1 MALIKPWGNFAKV
14 GGARSTAL
22 GQLAPLASTG
32 AQTPQLTPPEQ
43 FFGLDQPATS
53 GQRGAFVSG
62 TTGGDVSTALQRFTP
77 VSGLAGGGADLPA
90 YIDPAQYSDLLRRSP
105 QAMAKLSPA
114 VAATLQAYSADQAAQ
129 AEQARAEQALAAV
142 SGSAPTTGAAAAPDI
157 EGVMGDRYSN
167 RYWSSRERQE
177 AGRISQS
184 FAAQREAIREAGRTG
199 AGAEYVR
206 MALAQLDMQEQTA
219 LAAGRAMGQNRR
231 EDLEAQMDVDYANAL
246 LSRYRTAA
254 PLEQRQGESQASIL
268 QNWPSS
274 EEAWT
279 GAEGYIRGARMDE
292 LNAIMGGIEF
302 NKGVGG
308 GAAAGGGAPQP
319 WEDTSG
325 FGEFGFGTR
334 VTPHGGQ
341 YLGGGGAAPAAPAKI
356 PMKNGMPVNAWDSW

>member
-62 TTGGDVSTALQRFTP
+62 MMTGGDASTALQRFTP

-254 PLEQRQGESQASIL
+254 PLEQRRGESQANIL
-268 QNWPSS
+268 TNWPSS

-334 VTPHGGQ
+334 RTSARPLMQ
-341 YLGGGGAAPAAPAKI
+341 
-356 PMKNGMPVNAWDSW
+356 NGMPVNAWDTW